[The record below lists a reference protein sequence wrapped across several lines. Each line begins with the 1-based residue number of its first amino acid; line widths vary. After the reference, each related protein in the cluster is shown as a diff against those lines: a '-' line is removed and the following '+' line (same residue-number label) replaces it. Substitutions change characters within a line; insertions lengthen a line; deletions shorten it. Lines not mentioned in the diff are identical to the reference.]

1 MADYMYVNKTLNPI
15 LPIPGTVSPNIVSPR
30 GVADDIASGGNNV
43 TAGLSDLQRFGL
55 FTGGVSDLLKA
66 GSIYTQGKYEA
77 ARLKMNARALELN
90 IKALVRDI
98 HDINY
103 VTGIH
108 ASNAMKQA
116 AEMKGKQLA
125 AQAES
130 GFSVSET
137 ESFEAQLSYTDM
149 LTRDQINQYA
159 YEAAMEVENKRNEIA
174 AVRTQQ
180 ELMRLESRYIS
191 KTSAIAAGL
200 QLVKGIAGMYMSLP
214 SSAAIPNTT
223 FQGARTP
230 DGMYGAWGE

>member
-1 MADYMYVNKTLNPI
+1 MNDYMYVNKTLNPI
-15 LPIPGTVSPNIVSPR
+15 LPIPGTVSPNVSSPG
-30 GVADDIASGGNNV
+30 GVANDVTSGGNN
-43 TAGLSDLQRFGL
+43 TAAGLTDLQRFNL
-55 FTGGVSDLLKA
+55 VMGGVSDLLKA

-77 ARLKMNARALELN
+77 AQLKMNARALELN

-108 ASNAMKQA
+108 ASNAMKQG
-116 AEMKGKQLA
+116 AEMKGKQMA

-130 GFSVSET
+130 GFSVTET

-200 QLVKGIAGMYMSLP
+200 NVVKGAAMLYAGV
-214 SSAAIPNTT
+214 A
-223 FQGARTP
+223 
-230 DGMYGAWGE
+230 

>member
-1 MADYMYVNKTLNPI
+1 MNDYMYVNKTLNPI

-30 GVADDIASGGNNV
+30 GVADDIASGGNNM
-43 TAGLSDLQRFGL
+43 TAGLSLIQRFGL
-55 FTGGVSDLLKA
+55 LAGGVSDLLKA

-77 ARLKMNARALELN
+77 AQLKMNARALELN
-90 IKALVRDI
+90 VKALVRDI

-108 ASNAMKQA
+108 ASNAMKQG
-116 AEMKGKQLA
+116 AEMKGKQMA

-130 GFSVSET
+130 GFSVTET

-200 QLVKGIAGMYMSLP
+200 QLVKGAAGIYMSLP
-214 SSAAIPNTT
+214 STATVPNTT

-230 DGMYGAWGE
+230 DGMYGAWEG

>member
-1 MADYMYVNKTLNPI
+1 MADYLYSNKTLNPI
-15 LPIPGTVSPNIVSPR
+15 IPIPGTVSPNVTSPG
-30 GVADDIASGGNNV
+30 GVAYDLAGSQKDGSGKFGM
-43 TAGLSDLQRFGL
+43 TPAERFG
-55 FTGGVSDLLKA
+55 FVAGGVSDLLKA

-77 ARLKMNARALELN
+77 AQLKMNARALELN
-90 IKALVRDI
+90 IKALIRDI

-103 VTGIH
+103 ITGVH

-159 YEAAMEVENKRNEIA
+159 YEAAMEIENKRNEIA

-180 ELMRLESRYIS
+180 ELMRLESRYVS
-191 KTSAIAAGL
+191 KTSAVAAGM
-200 QLVKGIAGMYMSLP
+200 QLVKGATMMYAGL
-214 SSAAIPNTT
+214 A
-223 FQGARTP
+223 
-230 DGMYGAWGE
+230 